1 MLTTEEMVFVILV
14 IIMQGA
20 GLVANNVLHQHMPV
34 EAVQVSA
41 DSVVV
46 LVVVL
51 VLVELLLRIQGAGVA
66 EVAVVLPRVLLEAV
80 AVVE

>member
-1 MLTTEEMVFVILV
+1 MVFVILV

-20 GLVANNVLHQHMPV
+20 ERLANNVLHQHMPV

-46 LVVVL
+46 VVVVVV

-66 EVAVVLPRVLLEAV
+66 EVAVVLPRRVLLEAV